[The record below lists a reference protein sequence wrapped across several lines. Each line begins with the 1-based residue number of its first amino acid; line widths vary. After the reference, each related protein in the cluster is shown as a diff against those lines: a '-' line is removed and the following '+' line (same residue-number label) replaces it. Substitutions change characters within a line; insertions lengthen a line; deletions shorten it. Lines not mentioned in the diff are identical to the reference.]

1 MDNAPD
7 LPVLPPLA
15 SCMKVDFLWDDK
27 GGAWILHDK
36 PLADILKWVDY
47 DPDSGRVTLNTA
59 QGKTQDLG
67 LPVPA
72 AAAKGLKKA
81 EKVTVML
88 MKDGKIKDLTM
99 VPINI
104 SPSLA

>member
-1 MDNAPD
+1 MDHTPD

-36 PLADILKWVDY
+36 PLSDILKWVDY

-72 AAAKGLKKA
+72 AAAGRLKKA

-88 MKDGKIKDLTM
+88 IKDGKISDFTS

-104 SPSLA
+104 TPSLA